1 MQSIENDLQIAKGS
15 ANLNDAIN
23 YKAVLTNDVDY
34 PMDESMQV
42 SLKTVRMNISYTTD
56 DEQKIIDYMDHLI
69 DANYIYYIASMQ
81 MSFLM
86 DGNVQVEMIVY
97 TFYNQVS

>member
-1 MQSIENDLQIAKGS
+1 
-15 ANLNDAIN
+15 
-23 YKAVLTNDVDY
+23 
-34 PMDESMQV
+34 
-42 SLKTVRMNISYTTD
+42 MNISYTTD

-69 DANYIYYIASMQ
+69 DANYIYYIATMQ

-97 TFYNQVS
+97 TFYNQAS

>member
-34 PMDESMQV
+34 PMDESMPD
-42 SLKTVRMNISYTTD
+42 SLKNS
-56 DEQKIIDYMDHLI
+56 
-69 DANYIYYIASMQ
+69 
-81 MSFLM
+81 
-86 DGNVQVEMIVY
+86 
-97 TFYNQVS
+97 